1 MLESPLVSGLIQAL
15 WERAKSR
22 DLVQAWNTKVQ
33 EELKAPAFQRDG
45 AFIEGT
51 MLPLMRLMSRYFDGE
66 VRGLDKL
73 PRDGGALLVGNHSGG
88 AITPDTTV
96 LISAFYDAFGTDRK
110 LVLLAL
116 DAIFGIPAF
125 NTMCRRLGLVPAS
138 GDNAA
143 RALGEGS
150 PVLVYPGGADE
161 AFRPWRERNRVDLRG
176 RKGFVRLALSAG
188 VPVVPVVAHGG
199 HETTFVVSRGEEL
212 AVTMGM
218 RRMRLDIFPILL
230 QFPWGVSTPATPGLP
245 LPAKITIEVCD
256 PLDWSRFGPEGA
268 RDQRVI
274 DHCYDEVSTV
284 MQRTLDRLASE
295 RPRPLVDG
303 LRRLLP
309 R

>member
-1 MLESPLVSGLIQAL
+1 MPGLIDEL
-15 WERAKSR
+15 WERIKSR
-22 DLVQAWNTKVQ
+22 DMVSAWNAKMQ
-33 EELKAPAFQRDG
+33 EELKQPAFQRDG

-66 VRGLDKL
+66 VRGLDRI
-73 PRDGGALLVGNHSGG
+73 PATGGVLLVGNHSGG
-88 AITPDTTV
+88 TITPDTTV
-96 LISAFYDAFGTDRK
+96 LISSFYDRFGADRR

-116 DAIFGIPAF
+116 DALFAIPRF
-125 NTMCRRLGLVPAS
+125 NTMIRKLGLVPAS

-143 RALGEGS
+143 RALRDGS

-176 RKGFVRLALSAG
+176 RKGFVRLALSTG

-199 HETTFVVSRGEEL
+199 HDTTFVLTRGEDL

-218 RRMRLDIFPILL
+218 QRMRLGIFPIVL
-230 QFPWGVSTPATPGLP
+230 QFPWGVSTAATPGLP
-245 LPAKITIEVCD
+245 LPAKITIEVCE

-268 RDQRVI
+268 RDQETI
-274 DHCYDEVSTV
+274 DRCYDEISTV
-284 MQRTLDRLASE
+284 MQRTLDGLAAE

-303 LRRLLP
+303 LRRFMP
-309 R
+309 G